1 MDSISIANICPV
13 SKFQFTLEQVRTFVA
28 VAETEHVSKAAASL
42 FLTQGAVTQQLR
54 HFEDALGVQ
63 LMERAGRGVRLTDAG
78 KALATACRAAL
89 RSVEIVEDTARSM
102 KALESGS
109 LDLGASPTC
118 ASYYLPSR
126 LATFSTRYPAVKLT
140 VTVEPSAAISAQV
153 LAGAIDCAVIEGEPP
168 AELLA
173 VVLAEDEL
181 VLVAHRDHPL
191 SKLQRTTQAH
201 LAKYR
206 YLGRGPAWAAE
217 QNVRKMVGRAYD
229 LSEILNLGHPEY
241 VRAAA
246 IAGLGY
252 AVLPVLAVEDDL
264 ASGVLKRLSGP
275 SSVRAITAI
284 RRRSEGGPTLEE
296 FWRHLTGEAQPALG
310 ARPA

>member
-1 MDSISIANICPV
+1 V
-13 SKFQFTLEQVRTFVA
+13 SRFQFTLEQLRTFVA

-54 HFEDALGVQ
+54 HFEQALGLQ

-78 KALATACRAAL
+78 KALATACKAAL
-89 RSVEIVEDTARSM
+89 RAVETVEDTARSM

-126 LATFSTRYPAVKLT
+126 LSAFSARYPAVKLA
-140 VTVEPSAAISAQV
+140 VTVEPSAAIGAQV
-153 LAGAIDCAVIEGEPP
+153 LAGALDCAVIEAAPP
-168 AELLA
+168 PELVA
-173 VVLAEDEL
+173 VVLARDEL
-181 VLVAHRDHPL
+181 VLVAHVDHPL
-191 SKLQRTTQAH
+191 SRISHVTPAH
-201 LAKYR
+201 LEKYR
-206 YLGRGPAWAAE
+206 FLGRGPGWAGE
-217 QNVRKMVGRAYD
+217 ENVRKMVGRAYD
-229 LSEILNLGHPEY
+229 HSEILNLGHPEY

-252 AVLPVLAVEDDL
+252 AVLSVLAVEADL
-264 ASGVLKRLSGP
+264 AAGVLKRLPGP
-275 SSVRAITAI
+275 STFREISAI

-296 FWRHLTGEAQPALG
+296 FWRHLTGDRRQAS
-310 ARPA
+310 

>member
-1 MDSISIANICPV
+1 M
-13 SKFQFTLEQVRTFVA
+13 SKPQFTLEQVRSFVA

-54 HFEDALGVQ
+54 HFERALGLQ
-63 LMERAGRGVRLTDAG
+63 LLERAGRGVRLTDAG
-78 KALATACRAAL
+78 RALAIACRAAL

-102 KALESGS
+102 KTLESGS

-126 LATFSTRYPAVKLT
+126 LAAFSSRYPAVKLT

-153 LAGAIDCAVIEGEPP
+153 LAGAIDCALIEGEPP
-168 AELLA
+168 ADLMA
-173 VVLAEDEL
+173 VVLARDEL

-191 SKLQRTTQAH
+191 SQLRRVTPVQ

-217 QNVRKMVGRAYD
+217 RTVRQMVGRAYD
-229 LSEILNLGHPEY
+229 LSEVMNLGHPEY

-252 AVLPVLAVEDDL
+252 AALPLLAVETEL
-264 ASGVLKRLSGP
+264 ASGVLKRLPGP
-275 SSVRAITAI
+275 SSPRAIHAI
-284 RRRSEGGPTLEE
+284 RRPSKGGPTLEE
-296 FWRHLTGEAQPALG
+296 FWRHLTGEAPPALG
-310 ARPA
+310 ARRA